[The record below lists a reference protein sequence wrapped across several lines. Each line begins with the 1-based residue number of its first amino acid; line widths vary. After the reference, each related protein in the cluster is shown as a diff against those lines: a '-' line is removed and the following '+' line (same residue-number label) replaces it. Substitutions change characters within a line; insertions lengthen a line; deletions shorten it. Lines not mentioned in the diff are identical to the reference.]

1 MAGVPVAS
9 AARSTVADAL
19 KDCRRAFWSVAVFSG
34 GVNLLMLAGPLYM
47 LQIYDRVLASRSVP
61 TLVAL
66 TLCLVGAYAFQA
78 GLDVIRTRIV
88 VRAATLLDRRLE
100 TTVHA
105 AVLRIATR
113 SPNAREAIQ
122 PVRDLDQIRTFLTG
136 TGPIAVVDLPWMPVF
151 LAICFLLHP
160 LLGLTACAGAVIL
173 FTLAVLT
180 ERASRALSRALGQ
193 HASQRQAMVEA
204 DRRNSESI
212 VAMGMADALAARWA
226 AINRSYL
233 NAVGSS
239 TDVTGTYGSIS
250 KVVRIFLQSSML
262 GIGAFLVIKGEM
274 TAGSMIAASIMM
286 GRALAP
292 IETLIANWRNFISA
306 RLSIRRLSDTLAKL
320 GPERTLTQLPRPKD
334 SVEVEQVAVAPP
346 GAQKVIVRDVQFRL
360 AAGEALG
367 IIGPSGAGK
376 TSLVRAL
383 VGVWPVVRGG
393 IRLDGAMLDQW
404 NPIALGSH
412 IGFVSQEIDL
422 FDGTIAENISRMAP
436 TPDSDAV
443 LAAARAADAH
453 DMILR
458 MPAGY
463 DTPIGEGGAALSG
476 GQRQRI
482 ALARALYGNPF
493 LLVLDEAG
501 SNLDKDGEDALLA
514 AVEGAKAR
522 GSIVIMVA
530 HRPSALASCDKVLW
544 LANGV
549 QQAYGPRDE
558 TLRKILAPKQPPAA
572 AMAGNLKVVRDVP
585 TIVGAE

>member
-1 MAGVPVAS
+1 MAGLPVAS
-9 AARSTVADAL
+9 AAHSTVAEAL

-47 LQIYDRVLASRSVP
+47 LQIYDRVLSSRSVP

-78 GLDVIRTRIV
+78 ALDVIRTRIV

-105 AVLRIATR
+105 AVVRIATR
-113 SPNAREAIQ
+113 SPNARDATQ

-160 LLGLTACAGAVIL
+160 WLGVTACAGALIL
-173 FTLAVLT
+173 FGLAILT
-180 ERASRALSRALGQ
+180 ERASRTLSRALGQ
-193 HASQRQAMVEA
+193 HASLRQSMVEA

-212 VAMGMADALAARWA
+212 VAMGMADSLANRWA
-226 AINRSYL
+226 AVNRSYL

-292 IETLIANWRNFISA
+292 IETLIANWRNFIAA
-306 RLSIRRLSDTLAKL
+306 RLSIRRLSETLAKM
-320 GPERTLTQLPRPKD
+320 GPTRTVTELPRPAE
-334 SVEVEQVAVAPP
+334 SLEVESLAVAPP
-346 GAQKVIVRDVQFRL
+346 GAQKVIVRDVHFRL

-376 TSLVRAL
+376 TSLVRVL
-383 VGVWPVVRGG
+383 VGIWPAVRGG
-393 IRLDGAMLDQW
+393 VRLDGAALDQW
-404 NPIALGSH
+404 SPTSLGSH

-422 FDGTIAENISRMAP
+422 FDGTIAENISRMAAQ
-436 TPDSDAV
+436 PDSEAV
-443 LAAARAADAH
+443 LEAARAADAH

-463 DTPIGEGGAALSG
+463 DTPIGESGAALSG

-501 SNLDKDGEDALLA
+501 SNLDKDGETALLA
-514 AVEGAKAR
+514 AIEGAKSR

-544 LANGV
+544 LANGA

-558 TLRKILAPKQPPAA
+558 TLRKILAPKPSPAA
-572 AMAGNLKVVRDVP
+572 AVGNLKVVRDVP

>member
-1 MAGVPVAS
+1 MAGPPVAS
-9 AARSTVADAL
+9 ATHPSVTEAL

-47 LQIYDRVLASRSVP
+47 LQIYDRVLSSRSVP

-66 TLCLVGAYAFQA
+66 TICLVGAYAFQA
-78 GLDVIRTRIV
+78 ALDVIRTRIV
-88 VRAATLLDRRLE
+88 VRAATLLDQRLE

-105 AVLRIATR
+105 AVVRIATR
-113 SPNAREAIQ
+113 SVNARDALQ

-160 LLGLTACAGAVIL
+160 WLGFTALAGALILLG
-173 FTLAVLT
+173 LAVLT
-180 ERASRALSRALGQ
+180 ERASRALSRSLAQ
-193 HASQRQAMVEA
+193 QASIRQAMVEA

-212 VAMGMADALAARWA
+212 VAMGMADALAKRWA
-226 AINRSYL
+226 ATNKIYL
-233 NAVGSS
+233 NAIGSS

-250 KVVRIFLQSSML
+250 KVIRIFLQSSML

-292 IETLIANWRNFISA
+292 IETLIANWRNFIAA
-306 RLSIRRLSDTLAKL
+306 RQSIRRLSDIL
-320 GPERTLTQLPRPKD
+320 GKMGANRTLMELPRPIE
-334 SVEVEQVAVAPP
+334 SIEVEQLAVAPP
-346 GAQKVIVRDVQFRL
+346 ASQKAIVREVQFRL
-360 AAGEALG
+360 LAGEALG
-367 IIGPSGAGK
+367 VIGPSGAGK

-383 VGVWPVVRGG
+383 VGIWPAMRGG
-393 IRLDGAMLDQW
+393 IRIDGAMLDQW
-404 NPIALGSH
+404 DPIALGRH

-436 TPDSDAV
+436 EPDSEAV
-443 LAAARAADAH
+443 LAAARAAGAH

-458 MPAGY
+458 MPSGY
-463 DTPIGEGGAALSG
+463 DTPIGDSGAVLSG

-501 SNLDKDGEDALLA
+501 SNLDKDGETALLA
-514 AVEGAKAR
+514 AIESAKSR
-522 GSIVIMVA
+522 GSIVVMVA
-530 HRPSALASCDKVLW
+530 HRPSALACCDKVLW
-544 LANGV
+544 LANGA

-558 TLRKILAPKQPPAA
+558 TLRKILAPSPPTAPAA
-572 AMAGNLKVVRDVP
+572 ANLKVVRDAP
-585 TIVGAE
+585 AIGAE